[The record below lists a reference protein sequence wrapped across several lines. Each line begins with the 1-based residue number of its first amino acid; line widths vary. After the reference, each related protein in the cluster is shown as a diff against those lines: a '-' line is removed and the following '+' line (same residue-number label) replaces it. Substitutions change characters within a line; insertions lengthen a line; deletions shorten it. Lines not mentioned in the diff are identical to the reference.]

1 MDVSPVDPV
10 HSEDTEG
17 MIYDATY
24 KGYGFPSNGYFWTDL
39 GHYEVRDA
47 DGHIVTG
54 LYTPFFY
61 HTNTSVWDPSKGYY
75 NPVHKGD
82 GSEMLCEE
90 SMSNITV
97 GEMDRVLKALYQND
111 LSVYQAING
120 TIGEDGEQVEGI
132 KQKLFTKVVAADLGN
147 GKTKYD
153 YESESGKVIGTSYDT
168 NTTYSAVRTNGAQNT
183 NQVSVYTITDSN
195 GEKLA
200 EIIDTD
206 TKYTAGKGI
215 VINGTEISAT
225 GEDTN
230 TQYSVKSTTK
240 TGSTVTEYDIVDASD
255 ETKSIGKIVD
265 TNTKYTV
272 SAAAG
277 TGNVVNTYTLTDSDG
292 NALTQI
298 VDTDTNTTYEV
309 ARRNG
314 AQNTNQVSVYTI
326 TDSNGAQLAEIIDTD
341 TKYTAGNGIAI
352 NGTEISTTVVDTNT
366 QYSVKSTTKTGST
379 VTEYDIVDASDETK
393 SIGKIVDTN
402 TKYTVSAAAGTGNV
416 VNTYTLT
423 DSDGN
428 ALTQIVDTDTTYT
441 AVRTNGASNTN
452 QVSVYTIT
460 DSNGE
465 KLAEI
470 IDTDTKYTAG
480 NGIAISDTNV
490 ISVDGTAIAGA
501 TSLKYRANGSTTV
514 QSVTLA
520 QGLNFVNGSNTT
532 ASVAVNGEVK
542 YDLNKDVTLADGSL
556 KVTGADGN
564 VLIQNGT
571 ITGNGYGLNNDG
583 SVSFANGSFSI
594 ASNGNITSSFGN
606 GGHILA
612 DNNGFGVS
620 QGNSTL
626 AVTNDGVGLSKTNED
641 GVKSAVAV
649 TDNGVGITSGESA
662 LVVGA
667 GGTVI
672 KGGLDMMNEK
682 ITGVAAGEADT
693 DAVNVSQLK
702 AAAAAANTKVEE
714 GKNIDVTSTT
724 AEDGSKTYTVA
735 LEKDVELEDGS
746 LTVTGTAGNV
756 VIQNGAITGPNYAL
770 NADGSVSFAN
780 GNFSIA
786 SNGNISS
793 SFGNGGHIL
802 ADNNGFGVSQGNS
815 ILAVT
820 NDGVAASKG
829 DSALAV
835 TEGGVG
841 ITSGDSALVVGE
853 SGTVIKG
860 GLDMM
865 NEKITGVAAGEIS
878 KTSTDAVNGSQ
889 LKHVQDQVDAIDGRV
904 TTIESDIT
912 EIKGDINHINNR
924 VTQVEAIAGKH
935 TTVTTAESEKNLTIS
950 EGTNDAGGKEYSI
963 TINRGMD
970 LDSVTTGNT
979 VMSNDGISF
988 KDSDTKLTSSGLTVG
1003 DTIVDGDG
1011 ISIKTEEGKET
1022 YITKDG
1028 INANDKKITNVADGD
1043 VSKDSTDAVNGS
1055 QLHATNE
1062 YISNVANQVA
1072 DNSSRINK
1080 LGRRVDKVGA
1090 GSAAL
1095 AALHPLDFDPDDKL
1109 TFSAGVGNYHG
1120 QNAAAIGAFYRPT
1133 EKIMVSVGGTVGN
1146 DENMVNAGISF
1157 ALDRTN
1163 NVSNSRTAM
1172 AREIVDLRAQV
1183 ANLTALVN
1191 KLISDKTGADPAAM
1205 FPDVPANHWAYE
1217 YINGLAMQGIIE
1229 GYPDGTFQGEA
1240 TMTRYEFA
1248 TMLFKAMEKGAVLSD
1263 RLREEFKNE
1272 LGRIRVDRIKG
1283 DDNDAGKIERVRV
1296 NEGADRD
1303 DYGTKLQAQG

>member
-1 MDVSPVDPV
+1 M
-10 HSEDTEG
+10 
-17 MIYDATY
+17 
-24 KGYGFPSNGYFWTDL
+24 
-39 GHYEVRDA
+39 
-47 DGHIVTG
+47 
-54 LYTPFFY
+54 
-61 HTNTSVWDPSKGYY
+61 
-75 NPVHKGD
+75 
-82 GSEMLCEE
+82 
-90 SMSNITV
+90 
-97 GEMDRVLKALYQND
+97 
-111 LSVYQAING
+111 
-120 TIGEDGEQVEGI
+120 
-132 KQKLFTKVVAADLGN
+132 
-147 GKTKYD
+147 
-153 YESESGKVIGTSYDT
+153 
-168 NTTYSAVRTNGAQNT
+168 
-183 NQVSVYTITDSN
+183 
-195 GEKLA
+195 
-200 EIIDTD
+200 
-206 TKYTAGKGI
+206 
-215 VINGTEISAT
+215 
-225 GEDTN
+225 
-230 TQYSVKSTTK
+230 
-240 TGSTVTEYDIVDASD
+240 
-255 ETKSIGKIVD
+255 
-265 TNTKYTV
+265 
-272 SAAAG
+272 
-277 TGNVVNTYTLTDSDG
+277 VN
-292 NALTQI
+292 
-298 VDTDTNTTYEV
+298 
-309 ARRNG
+309 
-314 AQNTNQVSVYTI
+314 
-326 TDSNGAQLAEIIDTD
+326 
-341 TKYTAGNGIAI
+341 
-352 NGTEISTTVVDTNT
+352 
-366 QYSVKSTTKTGST
+366 
-379 VTEYDIVDASDETK
+379 
-393 SIGKIVDTN
+393 
-402 TKYTVSAAAGTGNV
+402 
-416 VNTYTLT
+416 
-423 DSDGN
+423 
-428 ALTQIVDTDTTYT
+428 
-441 AVRTNGASNTN
+441 
-452 QVSVYTIT
+452 
-460 DSNGE
+460 
-465 KLAEI
+465 
-470 IDTDTKYTAG
+470 
-480 NGIAISDTNV
+480 
-490 ISVDGTAIAGA
+490 
-501 TSLKYRANGSTTV
+501 
-514 QSVTLA
+514 
-520 QGLNFVNGSNTT
+520 
-532 ASVAVNGEVK
+532 
-542 YDLNKDVTLADGSL
+542 
-556 KVTGADGN
+556 
-564 VLIQNGT
+564 
-571 ITGNGYGLNNDG
+571 
-583 SVSFANGSFSI
+583 
-594 ASNGNITSSFGN
+594 
-606 GGHILA
+606 
-612 DNNGFGVS
+612 
-620 QGNSTL
+620 
-626 AVTNDGVGLSKTNED
+626 
-641 GVKSAVAV
+641 
-649 TDNGVGITSGESA
+649 

-865 NEKITGVAAGEIS
+865 NEKITGVADGAIEAGS
-878 KTSTDAVNGSQ
+878 KDAVNGSQ
-889 LKHVQDQVDAIDGRV
+889 LKAVKD
-904 TTIESDIT
+904 EL
-912 EIKGDINHINNR
+912 KGDITNINNR
-924 VTQVEAIAGKH
+924 IDGIEGDIENLDSRVTKIEETAGKH
-935 TTVTTAESEKNLTIS
+935 STVS
-950 EGTNDAGGKEYSI
+950 EGTNIKVETSVNENNGTDYKVSLDSDI
-963 TINRGMD
+963 S

-988 KDSDTKLTSSGLTVG
+988 KDSDTKLTSGGLTVG
-1003 DTIVDGDG
+1003 NTVVDGDG
-1011 ISIKTEEGKET
+1011 ISIKTEEGKKET
-1022 YITKDG
+1022 YISKDG
-1028 INANDKKITNVADGD
+1028 INANDKKITNVAKGY
-1043 VSKDSTDAVNGS
+1043 VSAESTDAVNGS
-1055 QLHATNE
+1055 QLHATNQ
-1062 YISNVANQVA
+1062 YITDVANQVA

-1229 GYPDGTFQGEA
+1229 GYPDGTFQGDA